1 MLSGMNFTAAKFNS
15 LVMKEVKK
23 HGVHGFEA
31 TEIAAYLLKKA
42 GGDSKLAIRMAAT
55 PIKINGKA
63 VW

>member
-1 MLSGMNFTAAKFNS
+1 MLSGMNATDKIM
-15 LVMKEVKK
+15 VEVKK
-23 HGVHGFEA
+23 HGVHGFKA

-55 PIKINGKA
+55 PMKIGGKA